1 MASTREINTPAD
13 YCLQQR
19 GINQQYSHASYKY
32 GWIPE
37 RSAFPCLGI
46 NMPMMTNGYNNGVL
60 SGNPCAI
67 ESALFGIGSTNLANP
82 KAAVTPQLHQ
92 MPQVKFF
99 NTLKAYLPEPLVIEK
114 SQRPIGPYS

>member
-1 MASTREINTPAD
+1 MTSTREINTPAD

-67 ESALFGIGSTNLANP
+67 ESALFGIGSNNLANP
-82 KAAVTPQLHQ
+82 KGCCDTTAPPNATSKILQH
-92 MPQVKFF
+92 
-99 NTLKAYLPEPLVIEK
+99 
-114 SQRPIGPYS
+114 SQGLLA